1 MDAARTLLRMG
12 ALEVNVVYRRTRN
25 EMPAIPEEIE
35 DAEKEGIIFHFLMV
49 PLEVVGE
56 NGKVKGLRL
65 QRMRLGDFDRS
76 GRRRPVPIEGGEL
89 LLQCDMVVAAIGQ
102 KPDLEGFASGLQLDY
117 QGNISVNPYT
127 LASSLPKVFAGG
139 DAIGR
144 EATVVHAMALG
155 KKAAFS
161 IHQYLREGKEE
172 ELETVIQPEKPRII
186 EEPPTVK
193 EIPRVRV
200 SETPVRARVCSF
212 SEVKLCLSEE
222 DARYEAER
230 CLRCDLEKVLKK
242 QERQVLVEEGAE

>member
-1 MDAARTLLRMG
+1 
-12 ALEVNVVYRRTRN
+12 
-25 EMPAIPEEIE
+25 MPAIPEEIE

-56 NGKVKGLRL
+56 NGKVRGLRL

-89 LLQCDMVVAAIGQ
+89 FLECDMVVAAIGQ

-172 ELETVIQPEKPRII
+172 ELETVIQPEKPRIL

-200 SETPVRARVCSF
+200 SETPVRERVCSF

-222 DARYEAER
+222 DARHEAER
-230 CLRCDLEKVLKK
+230 CLRCDLEKILKK
-242 QERQVLVEEGAE
+242 QENQVLVEEGAE